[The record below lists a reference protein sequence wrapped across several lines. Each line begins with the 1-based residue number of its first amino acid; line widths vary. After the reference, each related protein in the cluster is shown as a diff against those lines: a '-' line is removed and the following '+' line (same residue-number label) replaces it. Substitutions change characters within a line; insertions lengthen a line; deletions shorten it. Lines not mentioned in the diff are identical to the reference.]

1 MAWNRVRLE
10 VSNLEPL
17 SVESCMLF
25 YQMGRGNTTEM
36 LTQIYTV
43 YIYSKVACV
52 PGEIQCF
59 CSYFARALVAK
70 PPSRSSF
77 AKTLLALMILPAT
90 QTTNKVGSWKHVSL
104 VGLGQLNQSNKVLF
118 FTQTH
123 LLYA

>member
-1 MAWNRVRLE
+1 MYA
-10 VSNLEPL
+10 
-17 SVESCMLF
+17 F

-59 CSYFARALVAK
+59 CSYVARALVAK

-77 AKTLLALMILPAT
+77 AKTLVALMIPPAT

-104 VGLGQLNQSNKVLF
+104 VGLLLYRAADFRPGQLNQSNKVLF

>member
-1 MAWNRVRLE
+1 MYA
-10 VSNLEPL
+10 
-17 SVESCMLF
+17 F

-59 CSYFARALVAK
+59 CSYVARALVAK

-77 AKTLLALMILPAT
+77 AKTLLALMILPAM

-104 VGLGQLNQSNKVLF
+104 VGLLLYRAADFRSGQLNQSNKVF
-118 FTQTH
+118 FFYPNSFTVC
-123 LLYA
+123 LKLSEYL